1 MGTCPSALTLTTL
14 LGGAL
19 VVVTARPAAAQPTPT
34 FKFGDKAE
42 VAEVKD
48 VTWTATA
55 EAGLVVTTGNA
66 ETLTGT
72 GAAKVTRLD
81 EKNKLEGA
89 VAVTYARSTVLIALD
104 GDGSG
109 TIGPDEIA
117 EATSTTA
124 NSWQTRL
131 RYDRFLTEL
140 NALYATA
147 QVGADQPAGRDLVAG
162 GQIGYSRSLY
172 KTEKHQTVAEV
183 GYDFS
188 YEDLTAGDPLAIHSA
203 RVFTGYKGTP
213 NSTVNVES
221 SVEALANLN
230 TLNTIPEESGPLEDL
245 RINGVAAVTAQ
256 LTKDIAFSMSI
267 TVKYDRVPAP
277 RAPFPGIPYDAG
289 FVPLANSLDT
299 ITKAS
304 LIVTLF

>member
-1 MGTCPSALTLTTL
+1 MGASPSVLTVTALF
-14 LGGAL
+14 GAAAI
-19 VVVTARPAAAQPTPT
+19 VPSARPAAAQPAPT

-42 VAEVKD
+42 VAEVKE

-55 EAGLVVTTGNA
+55 EAGLVVTTGNS
-66 ETLTGT
+66 ETITGT
-72 GAAKVTRLD
+72 GTAKVTRLD
-81 EKNKLEGA
+81 QKNKLEGS
-89 VAVTYARSTVLIALD
+89 VAMAYARSTVLVALD

-124 NSWQTRL
+124 NSWQARL
-131 RYDRFLTEL
+131 RYDRFLTDL
-140 NALYATA
+140 NSLYAAA
-147 QVGADQPAGRDLVAG
+147 QVGADEPAGKDLVAG
-162 GQIGYSRSLY
+162 GQVGYSRSLY
-172 KTEKHQTVAEV
+172 RTEKHQAVAEV

-188 YEDLTAGDPLAIHSA
+188 YEDLASGDPLAIHSA

-213 NSTVNVES
+213 NATVNVET

-230 TLNTIPEESGPLEDL
+230 TLNTIPEESGPLDDL
-245 RINGVAAVTAQ
+245 RVNGVAALTAQ
-256 LTKDIAFSMSI
+256 LSKDIAFSMSV

-277 RAPFPGIPYDAG
+277 RAPFAGIPYDDG
-289 FVPLANSLDT
+289 FVPLANSFDT